1 MNVDFVGLGVALIGV
16 IVWFV
21 RQEGRINHCDA
32 VILRLQKELDQL
44 IIKHENLDSRVLEE
58 LSQVRES
65 LARIE
70 GQLIGEKKIK
80 ERK

>member
-1 MNVDFVGLGVALIGV
+1 MNIDLVGLGVALIGV

-32 VILRLQKELDQL
+32 VILRIQKELDQL

-70 GQLIGEKKIK
+70 GQLIGENKIK

>member
-1 MNVDFVGLGVALIGV
+1 MNFDFVGLGVALIGV

-32 VILRLQKELDQL
+32 VILRIQKELDQL

>member
-1 MNVDFVGLGVALIGV
+1 MNFDFVGLGVALIGV

-32 VILRLQKELDQL
+32 IINRIQKELDQL

>member
-1 MNVDFVGLGVALIGV
+1 MNIDLVGLGVALIGV

-32 VILRLQKELDQL
+32 VILRIQKELDQL